1 MFYALSDCGED
12 LPGVSTVNN
21 NNDANRRGSDD
32 ADDDDDVRFRHFSSV
47 WIGPKVQF
55 GALVA
60 SAGKPMGYCDR
71 ITPKKFC
78 NRFTKMQA
86 W

>member
-47 WIGPKVQF
+47 
-55 GALVA
+55 
-60 SAGKPMGYCDR
+60 
-71 ITPKKFC
+71 
-78 NRFTKMQA
+78 
-86 W
+86 